1 MDSKKAMDILRNIV
15 GNETYKEIIGQLG
28 GNTVYFPSDAE
39 WSSKDERN
47 LELRN
52 DYYSGKYEITQLA
65 VKYNL
70 SISTV
75 YKIIQHVE

>member
-1 MDSKKAMDILRNIV
+1 MDSKKAMAILRNLV
-15 GNETYKEIIGQLG
+15 GYELYKEIIRQLG

-75 YKIIQHVE
+75 YKIIQRTE